1 MVKITNGVN
10 IFQVTRGAFDG
21 IYSRQGYT
29 IMKEESEQ
37 VVVNDNAAVNQPN
50 VPEKTED
57 EKFIDEIIE
66 KPISQW
72 NKEEVKRFAVLNEI
86 DISGTKNANEAKEII
101 KSFLDAIP
109 QE

>member
-10 IFQVTRGAFDG
+10 VFEVTRGAFDG

-29 IMKEESEQ
+29 IVDEAVKRK
-37 VVVNDNAAVNQPN
+37 AADW

-57 EKFIDEIIE
+57 ELFLDEILE

-72 NKEEVKRFAVLNEI
+72 NKEEVKRFAALNDI
-86 DISGTKNANEAKEII
+86 DIAGTKNANEAKNVI
-101 KSFLDAIP
+101 KEFLGTTDT
-109 QE
+109 E

>member
-10 IFQVTRGAFDG
+10 VFEVTRGAFDG

-29 IMKEESEQ
+29 ILNENKASNVE
-37 VVVNDNAAVNQPN
+37 VA

-57 EKFIDEIIE
+57 EKFLDEIIE

-72 NKEEVKRFAVLNEI
+72 NKEEVKRFAALKEI
-86 DISGTKNANEAKEII
+86 DITGTKNANEAKEII
-101 KSFLDAIP
+101 KSFIEADS

>member
-10 IFQVTRGAFDG
+10 VFEVTRGAFDG

-29 IMKEESEQ
+29 ILNEQ
-37 VVVNDNAAVNQPN
+37 VPGQQEIK

-57 EKFIDEIIE
+57 EKFLDEIIE

-72 NKEEVKRFAVLNEI
+72 NKDEVKRFAALKEI
-86 DISGTKNANEAKEII
+86 DITGTKNANEAKEII
-101 KSFLDAIP
+101 KDFIAADS

>member
-10 IFQVTRGAFDG
+10 VFEVTRGAFDG

-29 IMKEESEQ
+29 IMNEK
-37 VVVNDNAAVNQPN
+37 AAVSAKTPKA
-50 VPEKTED
+50 PEKTED
-57 EKFIDEIIE
+57 EIFVEETLE

-72 NKEEVKRFAVLNEI
+72 NKEEVKRFAAIKEI

-101 KSFLDAIP
+101 KSFIDG
-109 QE
+109 E

>member
-10 IFQVTRGAFDG
+10 VFEVTRGAFDG

-29 IMKEESEQ
+29 IINEKTASVEE
-37 VVVNDNAAVNQPN
+37 AANI
-50 VPEKTED
+50 PEKTED
-57 EKFIDEIIE
+57 EKFLDEIIE

-72 NKEEVKRFAVLNEI
+72 NKEEVKRFAALKEI
-86 DISGTKNANEAKEII
+86 DITGTKNANEAKEII
-101 KSFLDAIP
+101 KGFIEADS

>member
-10 IFQVTRGAFDG
+10 VFEVTRGAFDG

-29 IMKEESEQ
+29 
-37 VVVNDNAAVNQPN
+37 VVDEATKRKAADW

-57 EKFIDEIIE
+57 ELFLDEILE

-72 NKEEVKRFAVLNEI
+72 NKEEVKRFAALNDI
-86 DISGTKNANEAKEII
+86 DIAGTKNANEAKNVI
-101 KSFLDAIP
+101 KEFLGTTDT
-109 QE
+109 E

>member
-10 IFQVTRGAFDG
+10 VFEVTRGAFDG

-29 IMKEESEQ
+29 ILEDKKVNTNEE
-37 VVVNDNAAVNQPN
+37 
-50 VPEKTED
+50 VPVKTED
-57 EKFIDEIIE
+57 EKFVDEIIE

-72 NKEEVKRFAVLNEI
+72 SKEEVKRFAALNDI
-86 DISGTKNANEAKEII
+86 DITGTKNAGEAKEII
-101 KSFLDAIP
+101 KNFIEANS